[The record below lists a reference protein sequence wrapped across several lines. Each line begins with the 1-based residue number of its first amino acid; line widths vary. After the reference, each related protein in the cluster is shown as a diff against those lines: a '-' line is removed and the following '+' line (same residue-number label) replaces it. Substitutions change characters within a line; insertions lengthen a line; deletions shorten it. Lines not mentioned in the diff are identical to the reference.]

1 MSSIRDL
8 IQSDLKIAN
17 LGLPS
22 FRDDLEA
29 AGASVISIDWSP
41 PLSGDVDAGWSLA
54 TMMSGDDIGDAI
66 DLSLIHI

>member
-41 PLSGDVDAGWSLA
+41 PLRRR
-54 TMMSGDDIGDAI
+54 
-66 DLSLIHI
+66 